1 MGKRKRVRREEGWK
15 NRRVV
20 TLMVSGMVRKWGIAA
35 ATAVRLFF
43 FFLLRQKRTLLL
55 FLRRPTE
62 KSEEEAAA
70 TTTQLWHYMKRHTQ
84 ENSSSSSRLK
94 EYYIVVN
101 LWRAVSDGDSGGL
114 YFQVCAAVLPY
125 LDGFPKQRLMKLC
138 SSRRV
143 GLEGATQCISIHL
156 SAYALF

>member
-43 FFLLRQKRTLLL
+43 FLLRQKNTLAFPSPSYRKKVKKKQQRRPLNFGITWRGTHKRTPLLL
-55 FLRRPTE
+55 
-62 KSEEEAAA
+62 
-70 TTTQLWHYMKRHTQ
+70 
-84 ENSSSSSRLK
+84 LK

>member
-20 TLMVSGMVRKWGIAA
+20 TLMVSGMVRKWRIAA

-43 FFLLRQKRTLLL
+43 FFLLRQKNTLA
-55 FLRRPTE
+55 FPSPSYRK
-62 KSEEEAAA
+62 KSEEEA

-101 LWRAVSDGDSGGL
+101 LWRAVSDGDSGGGL